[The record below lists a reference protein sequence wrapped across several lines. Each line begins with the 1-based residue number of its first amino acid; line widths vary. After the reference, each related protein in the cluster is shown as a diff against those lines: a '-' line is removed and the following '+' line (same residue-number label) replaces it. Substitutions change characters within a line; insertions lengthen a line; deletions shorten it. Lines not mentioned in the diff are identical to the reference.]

1 MFATLKSTPK
11 LLGAKVKIKFL
22 YYDQYDDDNET
33 VSYEQAV
40 IYKISIKPEI
50 EALDFTLSHCVVG
63 IKRVPGIHHY
73 DHVLRIEHLRVIKEG
88 HSDVKWEPTPAPRHR
103 LSSKLKQDPPPDLSP
118 SPPKEQRFS
127 QRFASVRPKVVLP
140 SPLTRLRPC
149 KPTTIHKF
157 TKAFVSEKLNIFP
170 FFYRRHD

>member
-22 YYDQYDDDNET
+22 YYDQYDDDNKI
-33 VSYEQAV
+33 VSYEQAI

-88 HSDVKWEPTPAPRHR
+88 PSDVKWEPTPAPRHR
-103 LSSKLKQDPPPDLSP
+103 LYSKLKQDPPPDPSP
-118 SPPKEQRFS
+118 SPPKEQRFL
-127 QRFASVRPKVVLP
+127 QCLASV
-140 SPLTRLRPC
+140 
-149 KPTTIHKF
+149 
-157 TKAFVSEKLNIFP
+157 
-170 FFYRRHD
+170 